1 MWEIKIKTNSKKAI
15 WKKQRLC
22 RGRKM
27 QPINILRE
35 VREDSVLMNQKLDAM
50 KNEQRKDLFNMKNK
64 VTNENLHGRVGI
76 QIEEISQK
84 LQQKI

>member
-1 MWEIKIKTNSKKAI
+1 
-15 WKKQRLC
+15 
-22 RGRKM
+22 M

-35 VREDSVLMNQKLDAM
+35 VREDSVLMNQERDAM